1 MISGFKNKAK
11 LLTASA
17 MAIALAISASV
28 FISSPAYAAKVTC
41 DSTNAEAKEICEA
54 SIKASACGDSDS
66 AKAKA
71 CRKGFRDGFREPEKK
86 VAEICDGLSGDE
98 EEACKDGV
106 TKGRKAADAQDGLGG
121 SFSYNTSKGQYQCGN
136 LPNPEDN
143 FKTKFNFGCLGD
155 KATQPINPIQDLVFA
170 FVRFLSTGV
179 GIVII
184 IALIMAGIQY
194 SASEGNPEA
203 SAKAKKRA
211 QNALIGLLVY
221 MFAWAILQ
229 FIIPGGVF
237 K

>member
-1 MISGFKNKAK
+1 MISGFKNKAI

-17 MAIALAISASV
+17 ITIALAISTSV

-41 DSTNAEAKEICEA
+41 DSTNGEAKEICEA
-54 SIKASACGDSDS
+54 SIKSSACGDSDS

-71 CRKGFRDGFREPEKK
+71 CRKGFRDGFRDSEAKAAD
-86 VAEICDGLSGDE
+86 VCGSYSGE
-98 EEACKDGV
+98 EEESCKDGL
-106 TKGRKAADAQDGLGG
+106 TKGKKAADAQDGLGG
-121 SFSYNTSKGQYQCGN
+121 SFTYNTSKGQYQCGN
-136 LPNPEDN
+136 LPDKDQN
-143 FKTKFNFGCLGD
+143 FKTKFNFGCLGE